1 MIISITYDWG
11 YQPAIVRIQDTVSTL
26 AQVSEPNYL
35 ENEKNNIRAVNN
47 GDFDWETNPSV
58 LVAAVDGNALFTLSP
73 DQKSL
78 IPQGDKAQSTQNVTA
93 LAGGGQ
99 TGATQLNNG
108 NNVVANVASANDSV
122 VLPSD
127 ANGKTITV
135 TNTSA
140 NSLNVYPSSGE
151 SINSLAVNAPLAV
164 APGATTVFY
173 GVSDTNY
180 RSK

>member
-1 MIISITYDWG
+1 MIIAISYDWG
-11 YQPAIVRIQDTVSTL
+11 YQPAIVRIQDSVSTL
-26 AQVSEPNYL
+26 AQVSDPGYL

-58 LVAAVDGNALFTLSP
+58 LVAAVDGNALFTLSQ

-78 IPQGDKAQSTQNVTA
+78 IPQGDKAQSTQNVSA

-108 NNVVANVASANDSV
+108 NNVVSTVASANDSAL
-122 VLPSD
+122 LPSD
-127 ANGKTITV
+127 INGKTITV

-140 NSLNVYPSSGE
+140 NSLNVFPASGE
-151 SINSLAVNAPLAV
+151 SINSLAVNTPLAV
-164 APGATTVFY
+164 PAGATTVFY
-173 GVSDTNY
+173 GVSDVNW